1 MKVQAVLLLGPTG
14 AGKSPLGEALERLG
28 WGGRRCVHF
37 DFGAELR
44 RAASIPEDFPDLGA
58 DDRAVIHS
66 VLAEGTLLED
76 RHFSIVRKILERF
89 LHDQAAGAGNLV
101 VLNGL
106 PRHQGQ
112 ASALEAFV
120 DLRRIIRLDASAEVI
135 GERIRR
141 NAAGDRGGRID
152 DSPEEIE
159 KKLVLFEKRT
169 RPLVGYYAAK
179 GIPTLDLVVS
189 VSSDG
194 ADLRQDL
201 IRKCPDPA

>member
-1 MKVQAVLLLGPTG
+1 MRIEAVLLLGPTG
-14 AGKSPLGEALERLG
+14 AGKSPLGEALERSG

-44 RAASIPEDFPDLGA
+44 RVESIPEEFPDLGA

-66 VLAEGTLLED
+66 VLAEGALLED
-76 RHFSIVRKILERF
+76 RQFSIVRKILERF
-89 LHDQAAGAGNLV
+89 FQEKGAGTGNLFI
-101 VLNGL
+101 LNGL

-152 DSPEEIE
+152 DSPAEIE
-159 KKLVLFEKRT
+159 KKLVLFKKRT
-169 RPLVGYYAAK
+169 RPLVEYYAAK
-179 GIPTLDLVVS
+179 GITAVVLS
-189 VSSDG
+189 VSAGSTG
-194 ADLRQDL
+194 EDLRRDL
-201 IRKCPDPA
+201 IFACPDPA

>member
-1 MKVQAVLLLGPTG
+1 MKVKAVLLLGPTG
-14 AGKSPLGEALERLG
+14 AGKSPLGEALERSG
-28 WGGRRCVHF
+28 WNGRRCLHF

-44 RAASIPEDFPDLGA
+44 RAESIPEDFPDLVT
-58 DDRAVIHS
+58 DDRAVIHA
-66 VLAEGTLLED
+66 VLTEGALLEA

-89 LHDQAAGAGNLV
+89 LRDQGAGAGNLV

-120 DLRRIIRLDASAEVI
+120 DLRRIILLDASAEVI
-135 GERIRR
+135 GERIRQ

-159 KKLVLFEKRT
+159 KKLALFVKRT
-169 RPLVGYYAAK
+169 KPLLGYYAAK
-179 GIPTLDLVVS
+179 GIPSVVLSVS
-189 VSSDG
+189 VGSTG
-194 ADLRQDL
+194 EDLRQDL
-201 IRKCPDPA
+201 IRNCLDPA

>member
-14 AGKSPLGEALERLG
+14 AGKSPLGEALERSG

-44 RAASIPEDFPDLGA
+44 RAASIPEEFPDLGA

-66 VLAEGTLLED
+66 VLAEGALLED

-89 LHDQAAGAGNLV
+89 FQEKGAGTGSLV
-101 VLNGL
+101 ILNGL

-141 NAAGDRGGRID
+141 NAAGDRIGRID
-152 DSPEEIE
+152 DSPAEIE
-159 KKLVLFEKRT
+159 KKLALFKTRT
-169 RPLVGYYAAK
+169 RPLVEYYAAK
-179 GIPTLDLVVS
+179 GIQTVDLAVS
-189 VSSDG
+189 VSSHG
-194 ADLRQDL
+194 VDLRQAL
-201 IRKCPDPA
+201 ILACPDPA